1 MEACDVTDRKVTS
14 LIKIMKQKCLLMGG
28 CSETD
33 ERRLDIKKKKKDA
46 NSCVFIHMCL
56 INLLINLNINKY
68 IYKYLSHCWVL
79 FVL

>member
-33 ERRLDIKKKKKDA
+33 ERRLDIKKKKKMLTA
-46 NSCVFIHMCL
+46 VFSYTCA
-56 INLLINLNINKY
+56 
-68 IYKYLSHCWVL
+68 
-79 FVL
+79 